1 MLISEQV
8 AELIIKSLV
17 ISFLSG
23 IGLYFI
29 TSLWDVLTDT
39 HIPFWIVDF
48 AMTLI
53 TIPMV
58 VAIIGFIV
66 LIIKN

>member
-17 ISFLSG
+17 ISFFSG

-29 TSLWDVLTDT
+29 TSLWDIFTDT

-53 TIPMV
+53 TIQMV

>member
-17 ISFLSG
+17 ISFFSR

-29 TSLWDVLTDT
+29 TSLWDVFTDT
-39 HIPFWIVDF
+39 HIPFWSVDF